1 MVQSSAPSAAASQ
14 FRTTARRNS
23 GTMARARTEGYTP
36 EQVFAGAAVVGFLS
50 LSLFCLVLWRE
61 VSGDC
66 WEMHSANR
74 GCATSSADADRGSW
88 SPGGVGSIPKSQ
100 LLR

>member
-14 FRTTARRNS
+14 FRTAARRNS
-23 GTMARARTEGYTP
+23 GALARAEGYTI
-36 EQVFAGAAVVGFLS
+36 EQVLAGAAVVGFLS

-61 VSGDC
+61 VTGDC

-74 GCATSSADADRGSW
+74 GCATGSADTDRGSW
-88 SPGGVGSIPKSQ
+88 SPNGVGSIPKSQ
-100 LLR
+100 LLQ